1 MLNAF
6 RTNRRLTACALIL
19 SLALLVFH
27 GVAGT
32 PEGESYK
39 FNLPWF
45 DAFRSSFWAGDL
57 YPRFLPD
64 LWYGMGGFDFY
75 FYAPLP
81 FWIAAVLGEASC
93 PGCDSGT
100 VFALGGAWMVILS
113 GVTFFLFARRF
124 FDTAWAGFG
133 AIVYALLP
141 YHYLIDWFDRQA
153 VGEVAAMIFLPL
165 IALSMIRLI
174 EDRKGGAVFALSF
187 AGLAL
192 SHLPTTLIT
201 AHLLAVLGM
210 WAMVREAEW
219 HARARLAAR
228 FAIWGML
235 GVALS
240 AFYWLPALG
249 LLSSVSP
256 DMLATDYYTPSAWLF
271 LDGRPEISPE
281 RALIMKWALGLV
293 VASAVASGLILR
305 HRKASPALTM
315 WIVGPSLFAFFFM
328 TVFSFPIW
336 EFWILNRIQFPWRT
350 LVVAD
355 LSIALAAVVIV
366 REVIQTRT
374 GDEVLK
380 LRILAA
386 ATGLVL
392 FSTLF
397 VQAPKVTS
405 AIQSSAALNG
415 GFKPVGTPEYV
426 PPEFL
431 QPALE
436 RFRATVTDTDTGDA
450 RYDLFFA
457 EMERSIA
464 DAYAALQADA
474 PGATLIARPHDR
486 VLLQVDLAEPTTV
499 RVPLFAWPHW
509 QAQTNDGEA
518 LPVDT
523 DAALGLVTLALPAG
537 RSEIEISI
545 AETAPQKL
553 GSSISALALVL
564 LLLGAAFGR
573 YLPNL
578 GAEKPLATSP
588 R

>member
-1 MLNAF
+1 MLHAF
-6 RTNRRLTACALIL
+6 RSNGRLTACALVFG
-19 SLALLVFH
+19 LALLLVH
-27 GVAGT
+27 GLTGT

-45 DAFRSSFWAGDL
+45 DAFRASFWAGDL

-64 LWYGMGGFDFY
+64 LWYGMGGYDFF

-81 FWIAAVLGEASC
+81 FWIATLLGEASC

-133 AIVYALLP
+133 AMVYAILP

-174 EDRKGGAVFALSF
+174 HDRKGGVVFALSI
-187 AGLAL
+187 AALAL

-201 AHLLAVLGM
+201 AHLLAALGV
-210 WAMVREAEW
+210 WALVREKAW
-219 HARARLAAR
+219 QARARLTAR
-228 FAIWGML
+228 LAIWGAL

-240 AFYWLPALG
+240 AIYWMPALS

-271 LDGRPEISPE
+271 LDGRPEISAE
-281 RALIMKWALGLV
+281 RALSMKWALALV
-293 VASAVASGLILR
+293 VVSAIASGLVLR
-305 HRKASPALTM
+305 QQKAAKALAV

-336 EFWILNRIQFPWRT
+336 EFWILNRVQFPWRT

-355 LSIALAAVVIV
+355 LSIALAIVVIARQV
-366 REVIQTRT
+366 VATRS
-374 GDEVLK
+374 GDQVLK

-386 ATGLVL
+386 LTSLVL
-392 FSTLF
+392 VSAAL
-397 VQAPKVTS
+397 VQAPKVAS
-405 AIQSSAALNG
+405 AIQGSAALDG

-436 RFRATVTDTDTGDA
+436 RFRASATDADTGDA

-474 PGATLIARPHDR
+474 PGAVLIAQPHDR
-486 VLLQVDLAEPTTV
+486 VRLQVELADAASV

-509 QAQTNDGEA
+509 RARTMDGQSV
-518 LPVDT
+518 PVET
-523 DAALGLVTLALPAG
+523 DPASGLITVALPAG
-537 RSEIEISI
+537 LSEIELYI
-545 AETAPQKL
+545 AETAPQKI
-553 GSSISALALVL
+553 GTAISWIALLL
-564 LLLGAAFGR
+564 LLLGAAARR
-573 YLPNL
+573 YLPNF
-578 GAEKPLATSP
+578 APEKPLATSP